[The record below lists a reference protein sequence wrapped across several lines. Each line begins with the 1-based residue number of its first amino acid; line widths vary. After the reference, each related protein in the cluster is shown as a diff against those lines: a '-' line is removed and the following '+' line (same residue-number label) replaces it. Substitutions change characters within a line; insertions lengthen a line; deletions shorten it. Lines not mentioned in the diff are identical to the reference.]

1 MPCRWY
7 NESNTYV
14 KVDVELASKIPED
27 SPSYVDITIVD
38 GMFFLHLLKD
48 LPATFGNCARV
59 ILAKL
64 CAINSSRI
72 EIVFDKIIRPSIK
85 DCQRDKRSS
94 DDRTTTFNITDP
106 SQKRPVN
113 FLQALRNDSFKD
125 SLVKFLL
132 QQWQEHHFTS
142 IIGNKEIY
150 TNYNDDCYLFKSVS
164 GQIIK
169 EEIYTLHCEQEE
181 VDSRMIFH
189 MQMAQ
194 NHKNIVIRNCDTD
207 VL

>member
-1 MPCRWY
+1 
-7 NESNTYV
+7 
-14 KVDVELASKIPED
+14 
-27 SPSYVDITIVD
+27 
-38 GMFFLHLLKD
+38 MFFLHLIKD

-72 EIVFDKIIRPSIK
+72 EIIFDKIIRPSIK
-85 DCQRDKRSS
+85 DCHRDKRSS
-94 DDRTTTFNITDP
+94 DDRTTTFNITGP

-132 QQWQEHHFTS
+132 HQWQEYHFTS

-150 TNYNDDCYLFKSVS
+150 ANYNDDCYLFKLVS

-169 EEIYTLHCEQEE
+169 EQI
-181 VDSRMIFH
+181 
-189 MQMAQ
+189 
-194 NHKNIVIRNCDTD
+194 
-207 VL
+207 